1 MYIHWTK
8 TSHQASSGCLKEV
21 RKKQWKIIKLSPQ
34 KVAVVILYYM
44 WSVMR
49 YANYRAFTR
58 KNVVFQSLMGG
69 SWTWRFNCNQIFMD
83 WGKYPRHIHKNDIV
97 HKFKCRF
104 CIKQFWDSEGYK
116 KVNHDS
122 FGLYLGLS
130 WYVAW
135 THITIRQK
143 HGFKSVVEDN
153 PLSPHTGQKK
163 QNIFVS
169 LHLLWSELWL
179 KCCLTHQWKPGNKLR
194 SFGSIIKEMN
204 TTNHSLH
211 EKRGNIIGLHATCV
225 VVEVIFSKE

>member
-8 TSHQASSGCLKEV
+8 TSHQASSGRWKEV
-21 RKKQWKIIKLSPQ
+21 KKKTMENYKIVTTKSGCGHSVLH
-34 KVAVVILYYM
+34 V

-49 YANYRAFTR
+49 HANYRAFTR

-135 THITIRQK
+135 THITI
-143 HGFKSVVEDN
+143 
-153 PLSPHTGQKK
+153 
-163 QNIFVS
+163 
-169 LHLLWSELWL
+169 
-179 KCCLTHQWKPGNKLR
+179 C
-194 SFGSIIKEMN
+194 
-204 TTNHSLH
+204 
-211 EKRGNIIGLHATCV
+211 
-225 VVEVIFSKE
+225 